1 MLLVP
6 TVPGV
11 QEQVAVQG
19 EMDTATEVQIA
30 VVPSLKVMT
39 PARDAVAA
47 RVTAVPKVA
56 EVALEGRATETVVVP
71 KVEFPVTVAVP
82 SEYPLRVLVT
92 VTVAEELTPS
102 PVTVIKPLAS
112 METEPA
118 EVVAEY
124 EKLVSFVIWLVKP
137 SDVLVAVPN
146 VGLEAAPFET
156 VNVIAKSLVA
166 LFASVA
172 VTVALNVP
180 SAVGVPVIAPV
191 VESKDNPVGKV
202 PLIA

>member
-1 MLLVP
+1 
-6 TVPGV
+6 
-11 QEQVAVQG
+11 VAV
-19 EMDTATEVQIA
+19 A
-30 VVPSLKVMT
+30 VS
-39 PARDAVAA
+39 
-47 RVTAVPKVA
+47 VTAVPNVA
-56 EVALEGRATETVVVP
+56 VVAFDGRATETVVVP
-71 KVEFPVTVAVP
+71 KVEVPVTVAVP

-112 METEPA
+112 IETLPA
-118 EVVAEY
+118 VVVAEY
-124 EKLVSFVIWLVKP
+124 EKLVTFVIWLVNP
-137 SDVLVAVPN
+137 SAVRVAVPN

-156 VNVIAKSLVA
+156 VNVITKSLVA

-180 SAVGVPVIAPV
+180 SAVGVPVIALV
-191 VESKDNPVGKV
+191 AELKDKPVGRV